1 MIFKGIITALIT
13 PFQGDKID
21 ISALNKL
28 IDKQIAA
35 NVDGIVV
42 GGSTGEGSS
51 LSDAEH
57 YGLITAAMQRAQK
70 KTSIIAAITAVS
82 TSEATKKVEEL
93 CKLGVDGIMCTAPHY
108 IKPEQS
114 GLILH
119 YEAISKVSTVPLMVY
134 VHPGRTGCDFSDDT
148 LLEISKFKHIEAV
161 KDATSDIEKPLRIL
175 PKVTNFNM
183 LIGDDSRAL
192 AYNAH
197 GGAGCVSVTANIFPR
212 LCKQIDNLW
221 RAGDSKAAL
230 ALQQKMAPLFGV
242 MFAESNP
249 IGVKYAAY
257 KMNLCTKEIRLPLTV
272 ARVDT
277 QKQIDKILEELL
289 IIEDNV

>member
-35 NVDGIVV
+35 KVDGIVV

-57 YGLITAAMQRAQK
+57 YELITAAMQRAQK

-82 TSEATKKVEEL
+82 TLEATKKVEEL
-93 CKLGVDGIMCTAPHY
+93 CKFGVDGIMCTAPHY

-114 GLILH
+114 GLVLH

-134 VHPGRTGCDFSDDT
+134 VHPGRTGCDFSDAT
-148 LLEISKFKHIEAV
+148 LLEIAKFKHIVAV

-175 PKVTNFNM
+175 PKVANFNM

-192 AYNAH
+192 AYNSH
-197 GGAGCVSVTANIFPR
+197 GGVGCVSVTANIFPK

-221 RAGDSKAAL
+221 RAGDVLAAL
-230 ALQQKMAPLFGV
+230 ALQQKMTPLFGA

-257 KMNLCTKEIRLPLTV
+257 KMNLCTQEIRLPLTV
-272 ARVDT
+272 ARADT

-289 IIEDNV
+289 IIENNV